1 MSFTTVDLS
10 VQEIL
15 QTNFITDIATIHNSN
30 VLLLTSKLEDL
41 INNLEIDIANKK
53 IGTTNAI
60 ASINT
65 NSLVLQD
72 DGFVFQYGATNIQI
86 ASLTKDSSNNSLL
99 NVDKITGLADLTSA
113 AATITTLTTT
123 DVTIGGALTTTG
135 AVTASSASIESKELV
150 DVTCTLSGTVAEGK
164 IEISNTSK
172 NNIYVRLK
180 ADSTVW
186 TGTAFDAAV
195 AAIHLIVD
203 FNATNPPA
211 ENTTFSICIED
222 LTNLAGTAST
232 IIDVANTNS
241 IPIEIKAGTNLSTT
255 QTILLHHDFVT
266 ENKKLGINFSSTNI
280 LNSAIKPYA
289 SAVEFNYI
297 IDTNSKD
304 RLIINSLVGLEVQNV

>member
-1 MSFTTVDLS
+1 V
-10 VQEIL
+10 
-15 QTNFITDIATIHNSN
+15 
-30 VLLLTSKLEDL
+30 
-41 INNLEIDIANKK
+41 
-53 IGTTNAI
+53 
-60 ASINT
+60 
-65 NSLVLQD
+65 
-72 DGFVFQYGATNIQI
+72 
-86 ASLTKDSSNNSLL
+86 L
-99 NVDKITGLADLTSA
+99 NVDKITGLSDLTSP

-123 DVTIGGALTTTG
+123 DETVAGALTTTG
-135 AVTASSASIESKELV
+135 AVTASSASIESKERV
-150 DVTCTLSGTVAEGK
+150 DVTCALVGTSAEGK

-180 ADSTVW
+180 ADATVW
-186 TGTAFDAAV
+186 TGTAFTTAV

-222 LTNLAGTAST
+222 LTNLAGTTST

-255 QTILLHHDFVT
+255 QTILLHHDLVT
-266 ENKKLGINFSSTNI
+266 ENKKLGIKFTGASSP
-280 LNSAIKPYA
+280 LNAAIKPYA

-304 RLIINSLVGLEVQNV
+304 RLIINSLVGLEVH